1 MKRQLEN
8 TVPLADLLWRKNVE
22 AVAADTPEQKA
33 LFEKTLLEE
42 VAKIA
47 DEKVRG
53 YYLQDMKNRIYE
65 RFRRP
70 VREERTERNTDYRR
84 SAEGGGRKKNDKTAK
99 AVAGRSR

>member
-1 MKRQLEN
+1 MKRRWKTRCRLP
-8 TVPLADLLWRKNVE
+8 TSCGARTSRRLPPTR
-22 AVAADTPEQKA
+22 PEQKA

-70 VREERTERNTDYRR
+70 AREERTERNTDYRR
-84 SAEGGGRKKNDKTAK
+84 SADGSGRKKNDKTAK